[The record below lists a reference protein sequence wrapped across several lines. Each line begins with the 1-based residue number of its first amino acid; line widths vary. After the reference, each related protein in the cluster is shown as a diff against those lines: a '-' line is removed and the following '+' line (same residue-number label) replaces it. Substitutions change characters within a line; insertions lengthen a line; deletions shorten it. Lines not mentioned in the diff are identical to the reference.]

1 MRADARRNHGQL
13 LTAALDAV
21 LELGPQ
27 APLGEIA
34 GRAGVGIGTL
44 YRRFADRGALLTA
57 VVADAL
63 ERSHESAQRALTAH
77 EEGSADGLD
86 ALATYMHDVLDLR
99 VSAVIPMVLG
109 RDDLDEGVIGPVREA
124 SAAAVQ
130 GLVDAAHQDG
140 SLPPHVTFGDVGTLL
155 VRLSRPLP
163 GVTDSAADLALAH
176 RQLALALDGLRAGA
190 PGVTGEGY
198 SRERLRGLGGP
209 LTKQEPAVGQRSE

>member
-13 LTAALDAV
+13 LSAALEVV

-27 APLGEIA
+27 APLGEVA
-34 GRAGVGIGTL
+34 ARAGVGIGTL

-63 ERSHESAQRALTAH
+63 ERSRNSARAALEAH
-77 EEGSADGLD
+77 DDGTADGLE
-86 ALATYMHDVLDLR
+86 ALATYLHDMLDVR

-109 RDDLDEGVIGPVREA
+109 RDDLDESVIGPLREE
-124 SAAAVQ
+124 SAEAVQ
-130 GLVDAAHQDG
+130 RLVDAAHADG
-140 SLPPHVTFGDVGTLL
+140 SLPDRVTFGDVGTLL

-163 GVTDSAADLALAH
+163 GVTDVAADLDLAH
-176 RQLALALDGLRAGA
+176 RQLALVLDGLRAGA

-198 SRERLRGLGGP
+198 SRERLRTLGTS
-209 LTKQEPAVGQRSE
+209 LAARQRRSS